1 MMASFAVIGWT
12 FHCTTNHESAPRQ
25 QTFVCLGRGTH
36 NFWFVIRPSRHFIVL
51 RRICHYHFSR
61 PLLKIYC
68 TYSKK
73 PDIGPVDCSL
83 QLRTLNLSRTSRLAR
98 TFLSF
103 AGKSCNYVHS
113 RRFPLSNDEINYSI
127 KLDLCG
133 LILTDMICY
142 GYLFQ
147 TSPLLLLIQ

>member
-1 MMASFAVIGWT
+1 MTVINHKHGKSNCASVYPAFGL
-12 FHCTTNHESAPRQ
+12 S
-25 QTFVCLGRGTH
+25 
-36 NFWFVIRPSRHFIVL
+36 SRHCLVCF
-51 RRICHYHFSR
+51 
-61 PLLKIYC
+61 LLLYYC
-68 TYSKK
+68 TYSKT
-73 PDIGPVDCSL
+73 PGLTPVDRSL
-83 QLRTLNLSRTSRLAR
+83 RQKTLNLSRTSRLAR

-103 AGKSCNYVHS
+103 AGNSCSYVHS

-147 TSPLLLLIQ
+147 TLPLLLLIQ